1 MVTWPRSIKETAIRK
16 EWFNRI
22 SKLSPGLELP
32 QAAKSLRQPYAAVR
46 RWGVLFGY
54 KFPDRRRTVSKEQ
67 WNKVDWSMRDA
78 DIARDLG
85 VTREC
90 VRLAR
95 RMRGMGPSA
104 PQAATRELGH
114 FILANIDKLHGL
126 PVDDVLAQSG
136 SNLPYYVCRR
146 LLREHGVRPHEPQ
159 SPMQNID
166 WRLPNRDL
174 SKIWGID
181 SRYVANLRAR
191 GNHGSAM
198 WNARNRAIDGNGKYN
213 AALAAERKK
222 AKNAPRETET
232 A

>member
-1 MVTWPRSIKETAIRK
+1 MVIWPRSIKETAVRK

-22 SKLSPGLELP
+22 SKLPPGLDLP
-32 QAAKSLRQPYAAVR
+32 QASKMIRQPYAAVR

-54 KFPDRRRTVSKEQ
+54 KFPDRRRSVSKEQ
-67 WNKVDWSMRDA
+67 WNKVDWSERDA

-114 FILANIDKLHGL
+114 FILANAEKLHGL
-126 PVDDVLAQSG
+126 PVDEVLSQSG
-136 SNLPYYVCRR
+136 SDLPYYVCRR
-146 LLREHGVRPHEPQ
+146 LLREHGIRPHEPQ
-159 SPMQNID
+159 SPLNNMD

-174 SKIWGID
+174 AKIWGID
-181 SRYVANLRAR
+181 ARYIANLRAR
-191 GNHGSAM
+191 GDVGPSM
-198 WNARNRAIDGNGKYN
+198 WNARNHGIHRNGKY
-213 AALAAERKK
+213 AATLAAERQKVKK
-222 AKNAPRETET
+222 HLKT
-232 A
+232 